1 MSRREANAYAAG
13 GVAETT
19 YPDGLT
25 VEYRYPAD
33 GVTVLSLIGDC
44 DLATVTLLR
53 RALAYVVEDDPE
65 LLVVDLSSTT
75 FIDSTGLRAV
85 FAANVKRRR
94 KQQDGLVLVTNAMTR
109 RLFEIAGVDK
119 TMSLASDMEA
129 VVMPGGE
136 RGADEDGRDA

>member
-1 MSRREANAYAAG
+1 MREANGYAAG
-13 GVAETT
+13 SVADTA
-19 YPDGLT
+19 YPEALT

-75 FIDSTGLRAV
+75 FLDSTGLRAV
-85 FAANVKRRR
+85 YAANVKRRR
-94 KQQDGLVLVTNAMTR
+94 KRQDGIVLVTNAMTR

-119 TMSLASDMEA
+119 TMSLASDLEA

-136 RGADEDGRDA
+136 RGAAEDGRDA